1 VNKANSLKF
10 CWGISWSSNATTV
23 AGSSNGTGDATNGNL
38 LFPFDISIGNN
49 SIYVLDTGNYRVQL
63 WDSDATSG
71 ITVVNGSQGT
81 ALNRFDIRE

>member
-1 VNKANSLKF
+1 MNKANSLDF
-10 CWGISWSSNATTV
+10 CWGISWSTNTTTV
-23 AGSSNGTGDATNGNL
+23 AGSSNGAGDATSGTL

-63 WDSDATSG
+63 WYSDATSG

>member
-1 VNKANSLKF
+1 MNKANSLNF

-23 AGSSNGTGDATNGNL
+23 AGSSNGAGDATSGTL

-63 WDSDATSG
+63 WYSDATSG